1 VEAVITDPSKIG
13 LNVAPDLVD
22 ACYTPIIQS
31 GGKYDVKISAQSD
44 SSLLSPD
51 VIICSLGAKY
61 KGYCANVARTFMVNV
76 PSKVENTYAILLSL
90 FDACLEQ
97 MVPGKELKDVY
108 AAAKDHLTK
117 KDPSLVSSLPKSLG
131 FAIGLEFRDSLL
143 VLNQN
148 NTNKFVDGMVFSL
161 IVGLHNIAL
170 PSDEAKSGA
179 SALTTFSLLLS
190 DTVRVQRDGPPE
202 VLTKMSKDFGDV
214 SYTISDDKDGD
225 DEDDDEDDDKDDA
238 GENGGKRRPS
248 RRAKEEKL
256 QNEAAAAERATK
268 QKELMDRKISDALK
282 KFRNE
287 GGDGNGD
294 AEDSGKAAVDLK
306 TYLTPKDY
314 PRDVNPMQVRV
325 DMEKEA
331 LFLPINGR
339 SVPFHVSTIKS
350 VTRPEEDKATWMRVN
365 FFVPGASVKEAPK
378 NMQQLVAKYGGR
390 TVFIKE
396 LTFRATNPRNLV
408 SAYQMFQ
415 ELRKRVKQ
423 REQKAEQEKVYEY
436 KYSIIVFVCSFFQLN
451 LLLLLFLFVLLGS
464 GGANETDSHQGSTC
478 TAPAGPHDASTADW
492 PQVCRHTGGSPERPA
507 FRIHQGRS
515 ARCHVRQHQ
524 ACHLPAV

>member
-1 VEAVITDPSKIG
+1 MEAVITDPSKIG
-13 LNVAPDLVD
+13 LNVAPELVD

-31 GGKYDVKISAQSD
+31 GGKYDIKISAQSD
-44 SSLLSPD
+44 SSVLSPD

-76 PSKVENTYAILLSL
+76 PPKVESTYSILVSL

-108 AAAKDHLTK
+108 AAAKEHLTK
-117 KDPSLVSSLPKSLG
+117 KDQSLVSSLPKSLG
-131 FAIGLEFRDSLL
+131 FATGLEFRDSLL
-143 VLNQN
+143 VLNEK
-148 NTNKFVDGMVFSL
+148 NTNKFTDGMVFSL

-170 PSDEAKSGA
+170 PADGAKST
-179 SALTTFSLLLS
+179 LTTFSLLLA
-190 DTVRVQRDGPPE
+190 DTVRVQRDGAPE
-202 VLTKMSKDFGDV
+202 ILTKMSKEFGDV
-214 SYTISDDKDGD
+214 SYTISDDKDDDNED
-225 DEDDDEDDDKDDA
+225 DEDEDK
-238 GENGGKRRPS
+238 ENSAEGDGKSRPT
-248 RRAKEEKL
+248 RRAKETKM
-256 QNEAAAAERATK
+256 QNEVAAVERAAK

-287 GGDGNGD
+287 GGDGDDNID
-294 AEDSGKAAVDLK
+294 DSGKAAVDLK
-306 TYLTPKDY
+306 TYLTTKDY

-390 TVFIKE
+390 SVFIKE
-396 LTFRATNPRNLV
+396 LTFRAVNPRNLV
-408 SAYQMFQ
+408 TAYQMFQ

-423 REQKAEQEKVYEY
+423 REQKAEQEKV
-436 KYSIIVFVCSFFQLN
+436 SVI
-451 LLLLLFLFVLLGS
+451 
-464 GGANETDSHQGSTC
+464 
-478 TAPAGPHDASTADW
+478 
-492 PQVCRHTGGSPERPA
+492 
-507 FRIHQGRS
+507 
-515 ARCHVRQHQ
+515 
-524 ACHLPAV
+524 